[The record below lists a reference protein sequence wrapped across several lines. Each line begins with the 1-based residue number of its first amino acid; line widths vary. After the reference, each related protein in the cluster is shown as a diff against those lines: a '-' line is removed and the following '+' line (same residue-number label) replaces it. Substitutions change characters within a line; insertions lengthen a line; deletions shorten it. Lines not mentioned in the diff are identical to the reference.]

1 MTDLDAI
8 AARHGVSPDAA
19 RHLRDA
25 LARGGGRAAQFS
37 HPELGG
43 LGQWSAGGMLMIG
56 DMFNGGLKARVAA
69 LCEDLAP
76 LAGTAAAA
84 GAWWPPGL
92 GQPAATGDQNG
103 QRYAYFP
110 ETRRLAV
117 ESGGHLSL
125 YETGDHRIGGV
136 SQQQGADRT
145 LQFTSQHGPV
155 RLEDLPRVAL
165 AAEAATA
172 APAIQAGAGAPA
184 HAAAS
189 AQATA
194 APAVSASGA
203 EILSLL
209 ERLAELHRKGVLTEA
224 EFVAKKTDL
233 LARL

>member
-1 MTDLDAI
+1 MADLDAI
-8 AARHGVSPDAA
+8 AARHGVSPAAA

-43 LGQWSAGGMLMIG
+43 LGQWSAGGMIMIG
-56 DMFNGGLKARVAA
+56 DMFNNGLKARVAA

-76 LAGTAAAA
+76 LAGEAPAA
-84 GAWWPPGL
+84 GAWWPADL
-92 GQPAATGDQNG
+92 GRPAATGDQNG
-103 QRYAYFP
+103 LRYAYFP

-117 ESGGHLSL
+117 ESGGQLSL

-136 SQQQGADRT
+136 SQQQGAGRT
-145 LQFTSQHGPV
+145 LAFTSQHGPV
-155 RLEDLPRVAL
+155 RLEDLPRVPTAAQEPPPPAL
-165 AAEAATA
+165 PASAAATA
-172 APAIQAGAGAPA
+172 QAA
-184 HAAAS
+184 
-189 AQATA
+189 A
-194 APAVSASGA
+194 APAVSASPAGSGA

>member
-1 MTDLDAI
+1 MADLDAI
-8 AARHGVSPDAA
+8 AARHGVSPAAA

-43 LGQWSAGGMLMIG
+43 LGQWSAGGMIMIG
-56 DMFNGGLKARVAA
+56 DMFNNGLKARVAA

-76 LAGTAAAA
+76 LAGEAPAA
-84 GAWWPPGL
+84 GAWWPADL
-92 GQPAATGDQNG
+92 GRPAATGDQNG
-103 QRYAYFP
+103 LRYAYFP

-117 ESGGHLSL
+117 ESGGQLSL

-136 SQQQGADRT
+136 SQQQGAGRT
-145 LQFTSQHGPV
+145 LAFTSQHGPV
-155 RLEDLPRVAL
+155 RLEDLPRVATTAQEPPPPAPRASATVQ
-165 AAEAATA
+165 AAA
-172 APAIQAGAGAPA
+172 APA
-184 HAAAS
+184 AAAS
-189 AQATA
+189 AV
-194 APAVSASGA
+194 PASPVASGA
-203 EILSLL
+203 EILALL